1 MTISVLFQF
10 KGLENLHILE
20 KSDEE
25 SEKESDEE
33 SKIENEENEN
43 IKVILICFN

>member
-1 MTISVLFQF
+1 VFYFNSRVW
-10 KGLENLHILE
+10 KNLHILE